1 MYKVLIFG
9 AGSIGNHL
17 AFASRCK
24 GWAVTMIDTDDQ
36 ALHRTKND
44 TYPGRYGRWDT
55 EIVLKDSLTGDEE
68 FDLVVVGT
76 PPDVHLENAHY
87 ALAQFEPEVL
97 LLEKP
102 AVPPDRASLE
112 SLRQLLRDKR
122 SLVLVGYNH
131 LLVKATKRVEKL
143 LQSGLVGEPCSIH
156 VRWVEHWGGIFR
168 AHPWLGGPQDSYLG
182 FWSRGGG
189 ACAEH
194 SHGINLW
201 AHFSN
206 FLGFGPI
213 ASVSATMSMQKVG
226 DVDYD
231 QTVVIGLTSSGGLS
245 GSVIQDVVTS
255 PAEKM
260 IRVQGDE
267 GFIELHISIDD
278 EHDAVIYAGQGQTRQ
293 EEWIKKT
300 RPDDFAG
307 EFNHIEELLGSGSK
321 SIKSPLALEHSIN
334 TMEAIIAA
342 HESYQ
347 KSTLV
352 SL

>member
-1 MYKVLIFG
+1 MVDI
-9 AGSIGNHL
+9 
-17 AFASRCK
+17 
-24 GWAVTMIDTDDQ
+24 DDQ
-36 ALHRTKND
+36 ALGRTKND
-44 TYPGRYGRWDT
+44 TYPGRYGKWDT

-68 FDLVVVGT
+68 FDFVIVGT
-76 PPDVHLENAHY
+76 PPDIHLENAQY
-87 ALAQFEPEVL
+87 ALAQFEPKVL

-102 AVPPDRASLE
+102 AVPPDRASLQ
-112 SLRQLLRDKR
+112 SLRQLSEDKR
-122 SLVLVGYNH
+122 SLTLVGYNH

-143 LQSGLVGEPCSIH
+143 LQSGLIGEPCSIH

-168 AHPWLGGPQDSYLG
+168 AHPWLAGPQDSYLG
-182 FWSRGGG
+182 SSSRGGG

-226 DVDYD
+226 GVDYD
-231 QTVVIGLTSSGGLS
+231 QTVVVGLTSRGGLG

-260 IRVQGDE
+260 IRVQGVK

-278 EHDAVIYAGQGQTRQ
+278 EHDAVIYAGQGQKRQ
-293 EEWIKKT
+293 EEWIGKT

-307 EFNHIEELLGSGSK
+307 ELDHIEELLESGSK
-321 SIKSPLALEHSIN
+321 SIRSSLALDHSIN

-342 HESYQ
+342 HESHQ
-347 KSTLV
+347 KGVLV
-352 SL
+352 SF